1 MMDQPE
7 IAQIRSLL
15 LEATDAID
23 RARLINAALDIDDRT
38 MLATS
43 LDEIS
48 SALHFLQK
56 LYLHNPRPCRR
67 SPALERPAGVNPLRA
82 SHIADNSLSPQ

>member
-7 IAQIRSLL
+7 IARIRSLL

-23 RARLINAALDIDDRT
+23 RARLISATLDVDDQT

-56 LYLHNPRPCRR
+56 LYLRNPGLAEEGAPW
-67 SPALERPAGVNPLRA
+67 
-82 SHIADNSLSPQ
+82 NSLPMYS

>member
-1 MMDQPE
+1 
-7 IAQIRSLL
+7 
-15 LEATDAID
+15 
-23 RARLINAALDIDDRT
+23 

-56 LYLHNPRPCRR
+56 LYLRNPGLAEEGAPW
-67 SPALERPAGVNPLRA
+67 
-82 SHIADNSLSPQ
+82 NSLPMYS

>member
-23 RARLINAALDIDDRT
+23 RARLINAAFDVDDQA

-56 LYLHNPRPCRR
+56 LYLR
-67 SPALERPAGVNPLRA
+67 SPGLAEEGAHWNGLPA
-82 SHIADNSLSPQ
+82 

>member
-7 IAQIRSLL
+7 IARIRSLL

-23 RARLINAALDIDDRT
+23 RARLISAALDVDDRA

-56 LYLHNPRPCRR
+56 LYLRHPGLAEEGARWHGL
-67 SPALERPAGVNPLRA
+67 AM
-82 SHIADNSLSPQ
+82 

>member
-15 LEATDAID
+15 REATDAID
-23 RARLINAALDIDDRT
+23 RARLINAALDVDDRT

-56 LYLHNPRPCRR
+56 LYLHNPGLAEEAAHWNGL
-67 SPALERPAGVNPLRA
+67 PA
-82 SHIADNSLSPQ
+82 